1 MIVKVLNYVVCCALV
16 CCALEFC
23 GCHFNDIINAMVL
36 VWPLLPVTT
45 AVSHGLKLKR
55 SNLSLPICLIK

>member
-36 VWPLLPVTT
+36 VWPLLPVPYRM
-45 AVSHGLKLKR
+45 V
-55 SNLSLPICLIK
+55 